1 MYPLTAP
8 IKVDI
13 KTAGIAIRI
22 EFQKYGLIPSHLI
35 PVHVDDQAEYQ
46 ASKLMSLGK
55 DIKLPVLISSSDFKD
70 VVTMTKRGSVKYK
83 MNNPSIVN
91 NKTLKK
97 KFLPKRFLLFK
108 F

>member
-1 MYPLTAP
+1 M
-8 IKVDI
+8 
-13 KTAGIAIRI
+13 
-22 EFQKYGLIPSHLI
+22 
-35 PVHVDDQAEYQ
+35 DDQAEYQ

-70 VVTMTKRGSVKYK
+70 VVIMTKRGSVKYK

-97 KFLPKRFLLFK
+97 NFYQKIFII
-108 F
+108 